1 MVSGRVRYF
10 TGHIR
15 RLLDGNLHA
24 ATLQEKIRQRLRA
37 AGPDVFV
44 TIYVE
49 NDTFGVEIRPSRE
62 FSPSITLDVHGHRDE
77 RAKPS
82 IQGSDVAWQARAL
95 AASRRMG
102 ADAGLLID
110 ERGYAISP
118 IEGSFLVL
126 KNDLVFHS
134 THERA
139 LASVLET
146 PVLTYLSSQGSI
158 TKARPE
164 GFNIEELRGSEVWL
178 LNSLTGVQLVTA
190 WFEYGSRL
198 PVPEKRPVSPFLPTY
213 SEVNKYLWDTAERV

>member
-1 MVSGRVRYF
+1 
-10 TGHIR
+10 
-15 RLLDGNLHA
+15 LLDGNLHA

-95 AASRRMG
+95 AASSRLG
-102 ADAGLLID
+102 ADAGLASY

-118 IEGSFLVL
+118 IDASFMVL
-126 KNDLVFHS
+126 IIDLVFHP

-139 LASVLET
+139 LASVLVT
-146 PVLTYLSSQGSI
+146 PMMTYQNSQGYI
-158 TKARPE
+158 PKKRPE
-164 GFNIEELRGSEVWL
+164 GFNI
-178 LNSLTGVQLVTA
+178 
-190 WFEYGSRL
+190 
-198 PVPEKRPVSPFLPTY
+198 
-213 SEVNKYLWDTAERV
+213 